1 MTPTLS
7 RPSSYTAA
15 DLGRIALRW
24 ALYAVPS
31 VVVPIILGLVIK
43 DSDGG
48 PLLSNYDQ
56 MVIGALLFI
65 IMTLASIGHDI
76 SALARLAARESRT
89 ARIENEVDSHLV
101 NFRTSFN
108 MLLQRAPYQENL
120 FALLFT
126 DALKDMEKAI
136 FRAAS
141 DQSLPVDKYTYKAS
155 AFTTAMIGER
165 NRDVLRFVHHVG
177 DTFVTTLQG
186 QDFNRR
192 ISAMC
197 CKGNVTVR
205 RLCVY
210 RDSAD
215 LLDSLISRIFEFHSR
230 NRNHDYRV
238 LSFDAWSTILQDFGI
253 HEFGDMGVW
262 GDILCYRSPEDNA
275 ANTQGLYSTDPAVI
289 VRFSRAFDRAWDHGD
304 VPLHSTGG
312 PMTVYELAHGSEP
325 PPALRDR
332 ERLVVDP
339 SM

>member
-1 MTPTLS
+1 M
-7 RPSSYTAA
+7 RPALPSPSHSTA
-15 DLGRIALRW
+15 DLKKIALRW
-24 ALYAVPS
+24 VLYAVPS

-43 DSDGG
+43 DSDGE

-65 IMTLASIGHDI
+65 IMILASIGQDI
-76 SALARLAARESRT
+76 SVLARFAARESRT
-89 ARIENEVDSHLV
+89 ARIEDEVDSHLV
-101 NFRTSFN
+101 NFRASFN
-108 MLLQRAPYQENL
+108 MLLQRAPYKENL

-126 DALKDMEKAI
+126 DALKEMERAI

-141 DQSLPVDKYTYKAS
+141 DQSLPVNEYTYKAS
-155 AFTTAMIGER
+155 AFTTAMIAER

-177 DTFVTTLQG
+177 DTFVTTIQG

-197 CKGNVTVR
+197 CKGDVTVR

-210 RDSAD
+210 RDPTD
-215 LLDSLISRIFEFHSR
+215 LLDALTSRIFEFHSR
-230 NRNHDYRV
+230 NRNHDYRT
-238 LSFDAWSTILQDFGI
+238 LSFDTWCTILRDFGI

-262 GDILCYRSPEDNA
+262 GDILCYRSPENNA

-289 VRFSRAFDRAWDHGD
+289 SRFARAFDRAWDHGD
-304 VPLHSTGG
+304 VPLHSPGA
-312 PMTVYELAHGSEP
+312 PMTVYELGHGIEP
-325 PPALRDR
+325 PPALMAR

-339 SM
+339 PA